1 MRVMGRGPLWMTMCR
16 GRGRSVGVNVK
27 TCLGC
32 RQNAHA
38 RPAVRA
44 HLNCERSLKNLFEQ
58 ITLVH
63 GGWRTDAQALAL
75 LEQHDLVGVL
85 AGEVELV
92 RDDYHGVALFRR
104 GAAKRSP
111 QLSMH

>member
-44 HLNCERSLKNLFEQ
+44 QLNCERSLK
-58 ITLVH
+58 
-63 GGWRTDAQALAL
+63 
-75 LEQHDLVGVL
+75 DLVGVL

-92 RDDYHGVALFRR
+92 RDDYNGVAVFRR
-104 GAAKRSP
+104 EAAKGGQQIDLRADV
-111 QLSMH
+111 QVQRGLIEKQEQRLLRER